1 VGDILVGGVFMMR
14 VALAISALLFV
25 AGGQP
30 NWMLY
35 GTSMLGR
42 EELRSFYGDWT
53 VMPNGH
59 LQVATED
66 LTSEGIEV
74 AKRIDPTLSRAT
86 SKLATGYRPPLAGLR
101 SLSNG
106 ELVDVVEAEEIAK
119 SGVISARFQTLR
131 EVDCAGRRFRVLSLV
146 EASVEADSEKLNQ
159 SWQQILPS
167 TSNYNLLR
175 LICR

>member
-1 VGDILVGGVFMMR
+1 MGDTLPSGVFMK
-14 VALAISALLFV
+14 LAAVIIAALLFV

-74 AKRIDPTLSRAT
+74 AKRNDPTLNRAT
-86 SKLATGYRPPLAGLR
+86 SKLATGYRPPLAGLHP
-101 SLSNG
+101 LSNV
-106 ELVDVVEAEEIAK
+106 ELVDVVEDEEIAQ
-119 SGVISARFQTLR
+119 SGVVSARFQTVR
-131 EVDCAGRRFRVLSLV
+131 EIDCAGRRLRVLSLV
-146 EASVEADSEKLNQ
+146 EASVEADTEKLNQ
-159 SWQQILPS
+159 SWQQILPL
-167 TSNYNLLR
+167 TSNYNLLQ

>member
-1 VGDILVGGVFMMR
+1 MKR
-14 VALAISALLFV
+14 AAALIAGLFFV

-42 EELRSFYGDWT
+42 EELRSFYGDWS
-53 VMPNGH
+53 VLPNGH

-74 AKRIDPTLSRAT
+74 ARRNDPTLSRAK
-86 SKLATGYRPPLAGLR
+86 SKLATGYRPPLAGLH

-106 ELVDVVEAEEIAK
+106 ELVDVVEAEEIAE
-119 SGVISARFQTLR
+119 SGDVSARFQTVR
-131 EVDCAGRRFRVLSLV
+131 EIDCAGRRFRVLSLI
-146 EASVEADSEKLNQ
+146 EASVEADTEKLNQ

-167 TSNYNLLR
+167 TSNYNLLQ
-175 LICR
+175 LVCR